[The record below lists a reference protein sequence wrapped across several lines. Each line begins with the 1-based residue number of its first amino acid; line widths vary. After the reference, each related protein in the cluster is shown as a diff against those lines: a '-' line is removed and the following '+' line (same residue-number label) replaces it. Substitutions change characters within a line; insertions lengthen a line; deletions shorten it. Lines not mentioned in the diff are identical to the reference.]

1 MWQLFFERH
10 QERIAR
16 IGWCLLPVVG
26 LLGLSAL
33 GTARNDVRDW
43 LPEGYAETQ
52 DYRRFQAAFGND
64 EFIVISWAGCT
75 LDDERVDRL
84 HGLLAPDGGGRG
96 LVDRISTGREVL
108 RRLTAAPLRLSREQA
123 VERLQGTLAGPDGRH
138 TCVMVW
144 LTPEARASVPAS
156 LLQLERAIEQAGVP
170 FRDVRW
176 AGAPVLNRALD
187 EASLKA
193 MFKAIILSCLAAV
206 LIAWAALRDVR
217 ITILVLVTGFYGATL
232 SLSLLPLTRTPM
244 SSLLI
249 TMIPMVYTAA
259 ISGAIHLCN
268 YYLESLRS
276 CSPRTAAVRAVRGG
290 WLPLALAAGTTAAGL
305 LTLCLNDLKPVQ
317 QFGWFSSIGI
327 GLSWFLVVLWLPAA
341 LAGLGRPAT
350 EQSESGVAA
359 AVIEDAPLPRLWTF
373 AGKQLVRFSVPVC
386 MACAVTGLWAATG
399 VPRLE
404 ITLNLLEEFRE
415 GAPVVESGR
424 WLEEKLGAL
433 TSLEVLV
440 EVPLDCSLSPL
451 ERLLLV
457 RRLEQRLLA
466 HPDIAGALSI
476 AGFAPDPGKGGLGF
490 VQRSELNRRLQRQR
504 EQLLT
509 SGFLA
514 VTPAAEL
521 WRVNLRLRRAEQLD
535 YNRLSREIRRD
546 ADAVVGSGRTSG
558 VRVWSTGIAPLI
570 YRARRSMVDGLMQGL
585 CTDVLLIVAA
595 IIPAMR
601 SGWNGLLLM
610 LTSLFPTL
618 LVLGGLGWFRIPI
631 NVGAVLAPCVA
642 LGVTVDDSIH
652 FVVWFRR
659 GVRDGLGRGESVLLA
674 WRACVRPIYQ
684 SWLLLGLGMLTQ
696 AVNDFSSIRH
706 FGLMMT
712 AMLTAGLAGNLIL
725 QPALLASP
733 AGEWIAKGFRRGGDE
748 VGAAGPASSAE
759 PSEFPE
765 QPADL
770 P

>member
-1 MWQLFFERH
+1 MRYSMMWQSFFERH
-10 QERIAR
+10 QQRIAK
-16 IGWCLLPVVG
+16 IGWWLLPVIG
-26 LLGLSAL
+26 ILGLSAL
-33 GTARNDVRDW
+33 STARNDVRDW
-43 LPEGYAETQ
+43 LPERYEQTQ
-52 DYRRFQAAFGND
+52 DYKRFQAAFGND
-64 EFIVISWAGCT
+64 EFIVISWDGCT
-75 LDDERVDRL
+75 LDDERIDRL
-84 HGLLAPDGGGRG
+84 SLLLAPNDTDSD
-96 LVDRISTGREVL
+96 LVERISTGRDVL
-108 RRLTAAPLRLSREQA
+108 RRLTDPPLQLPRDQAIRRLK
-123 VERLQGTLAGPDGRH
+123 GTLAGPDGSH

-144 LTPEARASVPAS
+144 LTPAARADVPTS
-156 LLQLERAIEQAGVP
+156 LQRLRNAIEQAGVP
-170 FRDVRW
+170 FNTVRW

-187 EASLKA
+187 EASLNA
-193 MFKAIILSCLAAV
+193 MLKAIVMSCLAAV

-217 ITILVLVTGFYGATL
+217 ITVLVLVTGFYGATL
-232 SLSLLPLTRTPM
+232 SLAMLPLTRTPM

-259 ISGAIHLCN
+259 VSGAIHLCN
-268 YYLESLRS
+268 YFLEAR
-276 CSPRTAAVRAVRGG
+276 RTCQPQIAAVRAVRGG

-317 QFGWFSSIGI
+317 QFGWFSAIGI
-327 GLSWFLVVLWLPAA
+327 ALSWFLVVLWLPAA
-341 LAGLGRPAT
+341 LANMQHTSASHDDHT
-350 EQSESGVAA
+350 VSQAA
-359 AVIEDAPLPRLWTF
+359 IEDAPLPLFWVW

-386 MACAVTGLWAATG
+386 LACAITAVLAVIG
-399 VPRLE
+399 VPRLQ
-404 ITLNLLEEFRE
+404 ITLNLLEEFRA
-415 GAPVVESGR
+415 GAEVVEAGS
-424 WLEEKLGAL
+424 WLEQKLGAL

-440 EVPLDCSLSPL
+440 EIPKDSPLSPL

-457 RRLEQRLLA
+457 RRLEQRLLSL
-466 HPDIAGALSI
+466 PDIDNSLSI
-476 AGFAPDPGKGGLGF
+476 AGFAPEPISGGAGLL
-490 VQRSELNRRLQRQR
+490 QRSELNRRLQRQR

-514 VTPAAEL
+514 TTPAAEL
-521 WRVNLRLRRAEQLD
+521 WRINLRLHRAERLD
-535 YNRLSREIRRD
+535 YNRLTTDIRLQSEQ
-546 ADAVVGSGRTSG
+546 VVGSGRTSG
-558 VRVWSTGIAPLI
+558 VKVWSTGIAPLI
-570 YRARRSMVDGLMQGL
+570 YRARKSMVDGLMQGL

-601 SGWNGLLLM
+601 STWNGLLLM

-618 LVLGGLGWFRIPI
+618 LVIGGLGWLQIPI

-659 GVRDGLGRGESVLLA
+659 GVRDGLGRGQAVLLA

-733 AGEWIAKGFRRGGDE
+733 AGEWIAKAFLRSKDR
-748 VGAAGPASSAE
+748 
-759 PSEFPE
+759 E
-765 QPADL
+765 QNRD
-770 P
+770 

>member
-1 MWQLFFERH
+1 MWQSLFERH
-10 QERIAR
+10 REKIAKL
-16 IGWCLLPVVG
+16 GWCLLPFVG

-43 LPEGYAETQ
+43 LPERYEQTQ
-52 DYRRFQAAFGND
+52 EYRRFQTAFGND
-64 EFIVISWAGCT
+64 EFIVISWEGCT

-84 HGLLAPDGGGRG
+84 SRILAPTGSSTD
-96 LVDRISTGREVL
+96 LVERISTGREVL
-108 RRLTAAPLRLSREQA
+108 QRLTAPPLKLPREQA
-123 VERLQGTLAGPDGRH
+123 IDRLQGTLAGPDRQH
-138 TCVMVW
+138 TCAMVW
-144 LTPEARASVPAS
+144 LTPAARADVPAS
-156 LLQLERAIEQAGVP
+156 LQRLRAAIEQAGVP
-170 FRDVRW
+170 FEEVRW

-187 EASLKA
+187 EASLNA
-193 MFKAIILSCLAAV
+193 MLKAIVLSCLAAV

-217 ITILVLVTGFYGATL
+217 ITALVLVTGFYGATM
-232 SLSLLPLTRTPM
+232 SLAVLPLSGTPM

-268 YYLESLRS
+268 YYLESR
-276 CSPRTAAVRAVRGG
+276 RTCAPGMAAARAVRGG

-317 QFGWFSSIGI
+317 QFGWFSAIGI
-327 GLSWFLVVLWLPAA
+327 GLSWCLVVLWLPAA
-341 LAGLGRPAT
+341 LAGIRRLPQSPDTPAGHPT
-350 EQSESGVAA
+350 P
-359 AVIEDAPLPRLWTF
+359 IEDAPLPRIWVW
-373 AGKQLVRFSVPVC
+373 AGIQLVRCSVPVC
-386 MACAVTGLWAATG
+386 LGCLFAGVWAAIG

-404 ITLNLLEEFRE
+404 ITLNLLKEFPDGVE
-415 GAPVVESGR
+415 VVESGR

-433 TSLEVLV
+433 TSLEVLI
-440 EVPLDCSLSPL
+440 EVPANSPLSPL
-451 ERLLLV
+451 ERLQLV
-457 RRLEQRLLA
+457 KRLESRLLT
-466 HPDIAGALSI
+466 HPDVAGALSI
-476 AGFAPDPGKGGLGF
+476 AGFAPDPGSGGASYL
-490 VQRSELNRRLQRQR
+490 QRSELNRRLQRQR
-504 EQLLT
+504 DQLLS

-514 VTPAAEL
+514 VTPSSEL
-521 WRVNLRLRRAEQLD
+521 WRLNLRLNRAEQLD
-535 YNRLSREIRRD
+535 YNQLTAEIRQEAATIVDTGR
-546 ADAVVGSGRTSG
+546 ASGT
-558 VRVWSTGIAPLI
+558 RVWSTGIAPLI
-570 YRARRSMVDGLMQGL
+570 YRARRSMVDGLMHGL

-601 SGWNGLLLM
+601 SGWNGLLLF

-618 LVLGGLGWFRIPI
+618 LVLGGLGWFQIPI

-659 GVRDGLGRGESVLLA
+659 GIRDGLSRGEAVLLA

-733 AGEWIAKGFRRGGDE
+733 AGEWIARAFRR
-748 VGAAGPASSAE
+748 AADSQSA
-759 PSEFPE
+759 P
-765 QPADL
+765 
-770 P
+770 

>member
-1 MWQLFFERH
+1 MWQSFFERY
-10 QERIAR
+10 QDRIAK
-16 IGWCLLPVVG
+16 IGWWLLPVIG

-64 EFIVISWAGCT
+64 EFIVISWEGCT

-84 HGLLAPDGGGRG
+84 SELLAPNGRG
-96 LVDRISTGREVL
+96 SGLVERITTGREVL
-108 RRLTAAPLRLSREQA
+108 LRLTDPPLRLPYHTA
-123 VERLQGTLAGPDGRH
+123 VQRLQGTLAGPDGRH

-144 LTPEARASVPAS
+144 LTPTARANVPES
-156 LLQLERAIEQAGVP
+156 LNRLQLSIEQAGVS
-170 FRDVRW
+170 FSDVRW

-193 MFKAIILSCLAAV
+193 MFKAIVLSCLAAV

-217 ITILVLVTGFYGATL
+217 ITILVLVTGFYAATL
-232 SLSLLPLTRTPM
+232 SLSILPLTRTPM

-268 YYLESLRS
+268 YYLESLRN

-317 QFGWFSSIGI
+317 QFGWFSALGI
-327 GLSWFLVVLWLPAA
+327 GLSWVLVVMWLPAA
-341 LAGLGRPAT
+341 LAGMQPREHIQGDAVVP
-350 EQSESGVAA
+350 V
-359 AVIEDAPLPRLWTF
+359 AVIEDAPLPQIWIWIGR
-373 AGKQLVRFSVPVC
+373 QIVRFSVPVC
-386 MACAVTGLWAATG
+386 LACAVTGVWALVG
-399 VPRLE
+399 VPRLV
-404 ITLNLLEEFRE
+404 ITLNLLEEFRD

-433 TSLEVLV
+433 TSLEVLM
-440 EVPLDCSLSPL
+440 EVPADSPLSPL

-457 RRLEQRLLA
+457 RRLERRLLA

-476 AGFAPDPGKGGLGF
+476 AGFAPDPGSGGVGF
-490 VQRSELNRRLQRQR
+490 LQRTELNRRLQRQR
-504 EQLLT
+504 EQLLE

-514 VTPAAEL
+514 ATPSAEF

-535 YNRLSREIRRD
+535 YNRLLAEIRQE
-546 ADAVVGSGRTSG
+546 AELVVGNGRSGG
-558 VRVWSTGIAPLI
+558 VKVWSTGIAPLI

-601 SGWNGLLLM
+601 SFWNGLLLM

-618 LVLGGLGWFRIPI
+618 LVIGGLGWLQLPI

-659 GVRDGLGRGESVLLA
+659 GVRDGLRRGEAVLLA

-733 AGEWIAKGFRRGGDE
+733 VGEWIARGFRRGGELDGGIE
-748 VGAAGPASSAE
+748 PGRSAE
-759 PSEFPE
+759 PAEFPK
-765 QPADL
+765 QPPDS